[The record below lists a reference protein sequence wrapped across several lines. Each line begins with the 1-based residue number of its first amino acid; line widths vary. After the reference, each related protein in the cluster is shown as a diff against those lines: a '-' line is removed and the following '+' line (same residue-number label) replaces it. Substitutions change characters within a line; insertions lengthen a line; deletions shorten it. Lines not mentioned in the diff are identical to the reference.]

1 MPDYTDLPA
10 SFVTIKRRI
19 YSIMTQNHDAAKAAL
34 ADDADAPET
43 GSRRIP
49 IEGDAA
55 SADGNGSSEPGA
67 AQPDVAQ
74 PDATEPDAKEPAAQ
88 PEAEPLSEL
97 ERAIAERDKAIA
109 EKQELFDQYQRA
121 QAEFENVRKRLTK
134 ERNESVEYSAMATI
148 ESLLPVLDDFER
160 AMKAPGVDPEYL
172 KGLELIHK
180 RIFDVFTRAGLKPI
194 DHSDGRFDP
203 YLHHAV
209 DRAPA
214 ETDEQDQTILDV
226 YQQGYFFK
234 DRVLRPSLVKVAV
247 KE

>member
-1 MPDYTDLPA
+1 MPYYTDLSAP
-10 SFVTIKRRI
+10 FGRMRKRI
-19 YSIMTQNHDAAKAAL
+19 HAIMTQDHDAADAVL
-34 ADDADAPET
+34 AEDADAPET
-43 GSRRIP
+43 GARRIA
-49 IEGDAA
+49 IDSEETSAVMDGAAA
-55 SADGNGSSEPGA
+55 SEILESDGIDP
-67 AQPDVAQ
+67 
-74 PDATEPDAKEPAAQ
+74 PAGPQ
-88 PEAEPLSEL
+88 AEPLSEL
-97 ERAIAERDKAIA
+97 EQAIA
-109 EKQELFDQYQRA
+109 EKQELFDKYQRA
-121 QAEFENVRKRLTK
+121 QAEFENVRKRLTR

-160 AMKAPGVDPEYL
+160 AMKAPGIDPELL

-209 DRAPA
+209 DRGPA

-247 KE
+247 KD

>member
-1 MPDYTDLPA
+1 MPPYTGLSAP
-10 SFVTIKRRI
+10 FGRMKRRFH
-19 YSIMTQNHDAAKAAL
+19 SIMSQDHDVSEAAL
-34 ADDADAPET
+34 AEDADTPET
-43 GSRRIP
+43 GIRN
-49 IEGDAA
+49 IEIESEDAPATTDGGAA
-55 SADGNGSSEPGA
+55 SENQESTESEPPG
-67 AQPDVAQ
+67 
-74 PDATEPDAKEPAAQ
+74 E

-97 ERAIAERDKAIA
+97 EQALADRDKALA
-109 EKQELFDQYQRA
+109 EKHEIFEQYQRA
-121 QAEFENVRKRLTK
+121 QAEFENVRKRLTR

-160 AMKAPGVDPEYL
+160 AMTAPGVDAEHL

-180 RIFDVFTRAGLKPI
+180 RIFEIFTRAGLKPI
-194 DHSDGRFDP
+194 DHTDGRFDP

-209 DRAPA
+209 DRGPA
-214 ETDEQDQTILDV
+214 ETDDQDQTILDV

>member
-1 MPDYTDLPA
+1 MSDYTGLSAP
-10 SFVTIKRRI
+10 FGRMKRRI
-19 YSIMTQNHDAAKAAL
+19 YSIMTPDHDAADAVL
-34 ADDADAPET
+34 AEDADAPEMGT
-43 GSRRIP
+43 KRIE
-49 IEGDAA
+49 IENEDPPM
-55 SADGNGSSEPGA
+55 DGNGVVAPGA
-67 AQPDVAQ
+67 GAGG
-74 PDATEPDAKEPAAQ
+74 E
-88 PEAEPLSEL
+88 PEAVQAAEPEPLSEL
-97 ERAIAERDKAIA
+97 EQVIAERDKAVA
-109 EKQELFDQYQRA
+109 EKLELFEQYQRA
-121 QAEFENVRKRLTK
+121 QAEFENVRKRLTR

-172 KGLELIHK
+172 KGLELIY
-180 RIFDVFTRAGLKPI
+180 RRFFDVFTRAGLKPI

-209 DRAPA
+209 DRGPA

-247 KE
+247 KD

>member
-1 MPDYTDLPA
+1 LY
-10 SFVTIKRRI
+10 
-19 YSIMTQNHDAAKAAL
+19 
-34 ADDADAPET
+34 PE
-43 GSRRIP
+43 
-49 IEGDAA
+49 E
-55 SADGNGSSEPGA
+55 
-67 AQPDVAQ
+67 
-74 PDATEPDAKEPAAQ
+74 TEPPADTEAG
-88 PEAEPLSEL
+88 AEPLSEL
-97 ERAIAERDKAIA
+97 EQAIAERGQAIA
-109 EKQELFDQYQRA
+109 EKQELFDKYQRA
-121 QAEFENVRKRLTK
+121 QAEFENVRKRLTR

-160 AMKAPGVDPEYL
+160 AMKAPGIDPELL

-209 DRAPA
+209 DRGPA

-247 KE
+247 KD

>member
-1 MPDYTDLPA
+1 M
-10 SFVTIKRRI
+10 KRRI
-19 YSIMTQNHDAAKAAL
+19 HSIMTLDHNAADAAL
-34 ADDADAPET
+34 AEDAEAPET
-43 GSRRIP
+43 GSRRIE
-49 IEGDAA
+49 IEGEDTP
-55 SADGNGSSEPGA
+55 ADGTGA
-67 AQPDVAQ
+67 AAAPAESEQPAD
-74 PDATEPDAKEPAAQ
+74 PAAE
-88 PEAEPLSEL
+88 PEPLSEL
-97 ERAIAERDKAIA
+97 EQAIAGRDKAAA
-109 EKQELFDQYQRA
+109 EKQELLEQYQRA
-121 QAEFENVRKRLTK
+121 QAEFENVRKRLAR
-134 ERNESVEYSAMATI
+134 ERNESVEYSAMGTI

-180 RIFDVFTRAGLKPI
+180 RIFEVFTRAGLKPI

-209 DRAPA
+209 DRGPA

-247 KE
+247 KD

>member
-1 MPDYTDLPA
+1 
-10 SFVTIKRRI
+10 
-19 YSIMTQNHDAAKAAL
+19 
-34 ADDADAPET
+34 
-43 GSRRIP
+43 
-49 IEGDAA
+49 
-55 SADGNGSSEPGA
+55 
-67 AQPDVAQ
+67 
-74 PDATEPDAKEPAAQ
+74 
-88 PEAEPLSEL
+88 
-97 ERAIAERDKAIA
+97 
-109 EKQELFDQYQRA
+109 
-121 QAEFENVRKRLTK
+121 
-134 ERNESVEYSAMATI
+134 MATI

-172 KGLELIHK
+172 KGLELIYR

-209 DRAPA
+209 DRGPA

-247 KE
+247 KD

>member
-1 MPDYTDLPA
+1 MPYYTDLSAP
-10 SFVTIKRRI
+10 FGRMKRRI
-19 YSIMTQNHDAAKAAL
+19 YSIMTQDHDAADAVL
-34 ADDADAPET
+34 AEDADAPDA
-43 GSRRIP
+43 GSRK
-49 IEGDAA
+49 IEIEREDQPT
-55 SADGNGSSEPGA
+55 DGNGTAAPVAGAAGEPAPGETSEP
-67 AQPDVAQ
+67 
-74 PDATEPDAKEPAAQ
+74 
-88 PEAEPLSEL
+88 EPLSDL
-97 ERAIAERDKAIA
+97 EQAIAARDKAVA
-109 EKQELFDQYQRA
+109 EKLELFEQYQRA
-121 QAEFENVRKRLTK
+121 QAEFENVRKRLTR

-180 RIFDVFTRAGLKPI
+180 RIFEVFTRAGLKPI

-209 DRAPA
+209 DRGHA

-247 KE
+247 KD